1 MFDHKTG
8 RGRVAAHRGDY
19 FDAIYNKKN
28 KVVLVL
34 VEALGGIIDE
44 TLDELGRLARRSK
57 GPGAVDR
64 TPLLVPTMLRCAS
77 HAAPFYCS
85 KAAVVFDAKAIKNKG
100 PSLSSSRHATSG
112 QLL

>member
-44 TLDELGRLARRSK
+44 TMDELGWLARRSK

-64 TPLLVPTMLRCAS
+64 TRYGLHRSCPQSTMLRCAS
-77 HAAPFYCS
+77 HAAPF
-85 KAAVVFDAKAIKNKG
+85 
-100 PSLSSSRHATSG
+100 
-112 QLL
+112 